1 MVVIKFLSPLVNPT
15 KKTDIATARTDN
27 NIISIG
33 CRLSFHINLT
43 NATGKR
49 EIAPTIKQFMKTL
62 FILIY
67 SQSHQDSLKI
77 IKVDISIA
85 EAKC

>member
-1 MVVIKFLSPLVNPT
+1 
-15 KKTDIATARTDN
+15 
-27 NIISIG
+27 
-33 CRLSFHINLT
+33 
-43 NATGKR
+43 
-49 EIAPTIKQFMKTL
+49 MKTL

-85 EAKC
+85 EAKCWYHVMNIPCSGWAVL

>member
-1 MVVIKFLSPLVNPT
+1 MGNRKVSTWQQSIAKMQRKIVSNIKII
-15 KKTDIATARTDN
+15 DITLLADD
-27 NIISIG
+27 S
-33 CRLSFHINLT
+33 
-43 NATGKR
+43 
-49 EIAPTIKQFMKTL
+49 EFMKTL